1 MIKNKNYLVYAGLP
15 NHKDSIDLL
24 EKINST
30 SLPIIAAATLRGVD
44 KIKVFD
50 ILQSSQQCTYENVME
65 FLVKGV
71 EDY

>member
-50 ILQSSQQCTYENVME
+50 IL
-65 FLVKGV
+65 
-71 EDY
+71 

>member
-1 MIKNKNYLVYAGLP
+1 MYAGLP

-30 SLPIIAAATLRGVD
+30 SLPVIAAATLRGVN
-44 KIKVFD
+44 KIKVLD
-50 ILQSSQQCTYENVME
+50 LLQSTQQCTYESVME